1 MVIVEFF
8 DKVSLENICSALLC
22 HPEQVI
28 LVGANRNRMV
38 SAANTYHKLLRSKG
52 IKTEFSCITS
62 SRNNLRSI
70 VDKLSRIVDD
80 CNGDCI
86 FDLTG
91 GDDLYLVAVG
101 IIMER
106 YGEKVQCHRF
116 NFMNDKL
123 CDCDADGKVL
133 DVRSFDISVEDN
145 IAIYGGDMID
155 DPNKECYTYPWNFS
169 NDFISD
175 IESMWSICRKNPRL
189 WNAQINTLCAICD
202 IFGADSPLEV
212 FYNQE
217 TVQYDFC
224 TRHIKYTCIPWMLWE
239 LQKFGLISSLY
250 IGDTVSFRFKNE
262 QVKRCLTTAGQILEL
277 FIASRLLSIKDTNGS
292 PLYNDVKVGTV
303 INWGQ
308 DEHEPEIHT
317 INEIDVLAMKGA
329 IPVFISCKNGLFDA
343 NELYKLNTVADRF
356 GNKYA
361 KKILIA
367 TDMDGLGAKGE
378 YLTARME
385 DMGIKCVGDLDQ
397 LPDTELDRIL
407 ASLWNG

>member
-1 MVIVEFF
+1 MVTTDFCIICGEITTTA
-8 DKVSLENICSALLC
+8 KVDY
-22 HPEQVI
+22 EQVARDTI
-28 LVGANRNRMV
+28 
-38 SAANTYHKLLRSKG
+38 
-52 IKTEFSCITS
+52 
-62 SRNNLRSI
+62 RSI
-70 VDKLSRIVDD
+70 GYVYP
-80 CNGDCI
+80 GDG
-86 FDLTG
+86 FDA
-91 GDDLYLVAVG
+91 DSVQ
-101 IIMER
+101 
-106 YGEKVQCHRF
+106 VQCRIHTQSADIA
-116 NFMNDKL
+116 MGTNDEVGGAGDQGMMFGGACTQTPERMPLPVALARAL
-123 CDCDADGKVL
+123 CNRLSACVASTDLLKPDGKTLVYTANER

-250 IGDTVSFRFKNE
+250 IGDIVSFRFKNE

-277 FIASRLLSIKDTNGS
+277 FIASRLLSIKGTNGS

-317 INEIDVLAMKGA
+317 INEIDVMAMKGA